1 MVTPIRDVCWK
12 RQSLVF
18 ILRCSQII
26 RIMDTHYP
34 SKFNWK
40 VQKEQSYAPVSIS
53 HRSGQDQASE
63 REQAARA
70 ARRECGGS
78 GDPGDMRRGGR
89 GRGWRPASRRESL
102 RRRELTHG
110 TMNAASLLQIR
121 HKININ
127 NMQHDTLTTI
137 CLQILQIEND
147 I

>member
-18 ILRCSQII
+18 ILRCFQII
-26 RIMDTHYP
+26 WIMDTHYP

-53 HRSGQDQASE
+53 QQSGQDQASE

-70 ARRECGGS
+70 ARREGGGS
-78 GDPGDMRRGGR
+78 SDPGDMRGA

-137 CLQILQIEND
+137 CPQILQIEND